1 MINKHELTT
10 MAAMWLT
17 LSILLGTGIVHG
29 QLQQVQVQEDQ
40 QPVDTSQGDQQEGA
54 EQESSDDEEQGE
66 DRPTPPPIDEQ
77 LIQLELWDGST
88 ISGKLKIESLDIETS
103 YGRLTVP
110 IGQIKQVLP
119 GLQSY
124 PELKARIDRLVESLG
139 DKDFDVRESSQ
150 RELSGMGVMVLNLL
164 DSYQHLGS
172 AEQKKRL
179 KEIQVELHAIADD
192 LQDSG
197 EFDSERMLS
206 LRDTV
211 VTKEFTI
218 VGAVQTTD
226 FLLQTRFGDLNV
238 KLNDIKAGD
247 RTVFG
252 SQEIVRK
259 QVKVGAEAFFQRK
272 PANTRIR
279 VNRGDRIKISASG
292 NVNWTNWSQNSTP
305 DGLPNQGNYQGITSG
320 KLIARVGN
328 SGKFVE
334 IGSKG
339 EFRASSAGVLYL
351 GIAMQDNYVQQGSY
365 RWTGEYQARVV
376 VEPQ

>member
-1 MINKHELTT
+1 MTNKHQVKN

-17 LSILLGTGIVHG
+17 VTILLGTVAVHG
-29 QLQQVQVQEDQ
+29 QLQQVQLQEEQ
-40 QPVDTSQGDQQEGA
+40 QPEDSSQDVT
-54 EQESSDDEEQGE
+54 EQGSSDDDEQGSE
-66 DRPTPPPIDEQ
+66 RPAPDPIDDQ
-77 LIQLELWDGST
+77 LVQLELWDGST
-88 ISGKLKIESLDIETS
+88 ISGKLEVESLDIETS

-110 IGQIKQVLP
+110 IGQIKKVLP

-124 PELKARIDRLVESLG
+124 PELKSRIDTLVESLG

-164 DSYQHLGS
+164 EGYQNQGS

-179 KEIQVELHAIADD
+179 KEILVELQAIADD
-192 LQDSG
+192 LLDSG
-197 EFDSERMLS
+197 EFDSERTLS
-206 LRDTV
+206 QKDTI
-211 VTKEFTI
+211 VTREFTI
-218 VGAVQTTD
+218 VGAIQTTD
-226 FLLQTRFGDLNV
+226 FLLQTKFGDLTV

-252 SQEIVRK
+252 GQEIVRK

-272 PANTRIR
+272 PVNTRIR

-292 NVNWTNWSQNSTP
+292 VVNWTNWSQNSTP

-320 KLIARVGN
+320 KLIARVGT

-334 IGSKG
+334 IGTKG
-339 EFRASSAGVLYL
+339 EFRASSDGVLYL
-351 GIAMQDNYVQQGSY
+351 GIAIQDNYVQQGSY